1 MESSYYNSHITV
13 IIIASLMMVPDLSFL
28 SQILAPHLHLCQPY
42 LHLYINQAYLK
53 TIIQIIYILSF
64 LTLFTFK
71 NESSYDY
78 PPFVFTFCILSAH
91 LPHKSVKTD
100 HAYNFQV
107 KKSLLDGF
115 IFLNA
120 KDNMVT
126 GKHKPTTSYLHK
138 LPNFEH
144 FSYKCQII
152 KTCKH
157 GSDSVK
163 ICTLQH
169 KFQLHQTDYN
179 SPDRER
185 VEINYIDAINQ
196 T

>member
-1 MESSYYNSHITV
+1 M
-13 IIIASLMMVPDLSFL
+13 
-28 SQILAPHLHLCQPY
+28 
-42 LHLYINQAYLK
+42 K

-144 FSYKCQII
+144 FSYNVKSLRLVSMGVTVLRFVHYSTNFSSIKLITTAQIE
-152 KTCKH
+152 KEW
-157 GSDSVK
+157 
-163 ICTLQH
+163 
-169 KFQLHQTDYN
+169 
-179 SPDRER
+179 R
-185 VEINYIDAINQ
+185 
-196 T
+196 